1 MSTATAATGA
11 PWRWL
16 VSDRAARYTA
26 RVLALVLWQAA
37 GTLSDRIPTPVGTVN
52 FLIDEWMRGELLPHL
67 TWTMRRAA
75 MALTVVLVL
84 GVLIGWAMGRW
95 WRAGAFGRDFTT
107 ILLALPAFIWALL
120 AAIWWGFSEVGP
132 FIVPLLAAT
141 PMLVASTYEGAKSL
155 PRPLVEMSEAYHVP
169 GTRMFGMLV
178 LPAMAPFIIAG
189 FRYAV
194 LAGWGALS
202 LVEFFA
208 SNWGAG
214 YRAAYWYD
222 AGNFNG
228 LMGWGLL
235 EIVVIVAIDRLILER
250 LARYSRRWQEGT
262 ERW

>member
-1 MSTATAATGA
+1 MTVISASSDTR
-11 PWRWL
+11 PRL
-16 VSDRAARYTA
+16 LSDRAARYTA
-26 RVLALVLWQAA
+26 RLLVLVGWQLI
-37 GTLSDRIPTPVGTVN
+37 GLLSDNIPTPIGTVQ
-52 FLIDEWMRGELLPHL
+52 FIVDETLRGELWVHL
-67 TWTMRRAA
+67 TWTLRRAA
-75 MALTVVLVL
+75 LALSAVLVL

-95 WRAGAFGRDFTT
+95 WRVGAFCRDINTV
-107 ILLALPAFIWALL
+107 LLALPAFIWALL

-132 FIVPLLAAT
+132 FVVPVLAAT
-141 PMLVASTYEGAKSL
+141 PMLIASTFEGAKSL
-155 PRPLVEMSEAYHVP
+155 PKPLLEMSAAYRVSQRR
-169 GTRMFGMLV
+169 TFATLV
-178 LPAMAPFIIAG
+178 LPAMAPYIIAG

-228 LMGWGLL
+228 LMGWGLI
-235 EIVVIVAIDRLILER
+235 EIAVILAVDRLILER
-250 LARYSRRWQEGT
+250 LARWSRRWQEGT